1 MQLKLKTLKLQE
13 MVSKAVKGASSNKM
27 IPITSLMAI
36 ELKKNKLTLT
46 TTDATNYLKVI
57 EDKVDGEDFYIVVPV
72 GVFSKLVAKTSVETI
87 TLKLKEHVLEVKGNG
102 TYSIELPLDEEG
114 RLIKYP
120 EYKFDS
126 KVKGSVINL
135 STIKTLLN
143 ANKSA
148 LAVTMELPALTGY
161 YCDDKRVISTDTFK
175 VCNTEIP
182 LFAEKTLVPPELME
196 LLSLMTEEKIT
207 VQSSGSK
214 MLFTTNNMVV
224 YGVQLD
230 GIDDYPVAAIDSFLQ
245 TEFSSKCKL
254 PKDALLAVLD
264 RLMLFVT
271 DYDKNGIYL
280 TFTQEGVIVSSKK
293 STGTELIKYQG
304 SDNFQPF
311 TCCAD
316 IALLVSQVKAQEGEV
331 VELWYG
337 QEVSIKMTNG
347 KITQI
352 VALLED
358 DRAEED
364 NGDSES

>member
-1 MQLKLKTLKLQE
+1 MQLKLKTVKLQE
-13 MVSKAVKGASSNKM
+13 MVAKAIKGASNNKM

-57 EDKVDGEDFYIVVPV
+57 EDKVDGEDFYVVVPV
-72 GVFSKLVAKTSVETI
+72 EVFSKLVARTSVENI
-87 TLKLKEHVLEVKGNG
+87 ILTLKDNELHVKGNG
-102 TYSIELPLDEEG
+102 TYSIELTLDEEG
-114 RLIKYP
+114 KHIKYP

-126 KVKGSVINL
+126 KAKPSTINL

-148 LAVTMELPALTGY
+148 LAVTMESPSLTGY
-161 YCDDKRVISTDTFK
+161 YCDEKRVISTDTFK
-175 VCNTEIP
+175 VCNTDIP
-182 LFAEKTLVPPELME
+182 LFTEKVLVSPELMD
-196 LLSLMTEEKIT
+196 LLALMTEEKIT

-214 MLFTTNNMVV
+214 MLFTTSNMIV

-230 GIDDYPVAAIDSFLQ
+230 GIEDYPVEAIDNFLN
-245 TEFSSKCKL
+245 TEFISKCKL
-254 PKDALLAVLD
+254 PKSTLLAVLD
-264 RLMLFVT
+264 RLSLFVS
-271 DYDKNGIYL
+271 DYDKNGVYL
-280 TFTQEGVIVSSKK
+280 DFSKDGLAISSKK

-304 SDNFQPF
+304 SDNFQPY

-316 IALLVSQVKAQEGEV
+316 IQLLTSQIKAQDTEI

-337 QEVSIKMTNG
+337 QEVAIKMTSG
-347 KITQI
+347 KVTQI

-358 DRAEED
+358 DRLTEGQDE
-364 NGDSES
+364 